1 MQLRAI
7 GNVGVV
13 LEATERVTYEQVET
27 ALHEQ
32 GFLSGYQLE
41 GHHPG
46 RRQHEIYVG
55 AEYPWRR

>member
-46 RRQHEIYVG
+46 RRQHRDLRG
-55 AEYPWRR
+55 R